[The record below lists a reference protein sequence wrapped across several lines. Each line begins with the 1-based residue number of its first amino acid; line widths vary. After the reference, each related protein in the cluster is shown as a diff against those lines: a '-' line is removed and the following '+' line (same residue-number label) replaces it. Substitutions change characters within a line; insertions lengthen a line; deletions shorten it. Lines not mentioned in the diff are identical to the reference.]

1 MRSDWVSIML
11 TAVKMFLLALKHS
24 GSFSKKKKRR
34 TAGPL
39 TKKHRI
45 LAVTGKQPIRN

>member
-24 GSFSKKKKRR
+24 GSFSKKKDALLGLSLYSEKAQDFSSDRQ
-34 TAGPL
+34 T
-39 TKKHRI
+39 TH
-45 LAVTGKQPIRN
+45 